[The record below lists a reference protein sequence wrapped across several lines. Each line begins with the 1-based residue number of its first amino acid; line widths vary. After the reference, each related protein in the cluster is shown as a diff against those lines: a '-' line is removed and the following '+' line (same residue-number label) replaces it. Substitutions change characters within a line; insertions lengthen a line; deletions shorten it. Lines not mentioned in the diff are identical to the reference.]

1 MTAVTLYDCAC
12 VCSLCSAECKDD
24 AARKKQYADRALAV
38 LTKAVAA
45 GYADAAHLK
54 ADDDFAAL
62 RTRDDFKQLVADL
75 EKKSPPKP
83 EK

>member
-12 VCSLCSAECKDD
+12 VFSLCSAECKDD

-38 LTKAVAA
+38 LTKAV
-45 GYADAAHLK
+45 AAHLK